1 VYTVLVW
8 RLRHFTGSDM
18 MRYVQIMAVEALIY
32 AVVQI
37 LAMLGL
43 QYYVIRKVEGKQAW
57 KN

>member
-1 VYTVLVW
+1 
-8 RLRHFTGSDM
+8 M